1 MTDEKT
7 LLQRAQVYD
16 PDELSELY
24 DRYAPAIYNYLY
36 RRVLDAQT
44 AEDLTGDV
52 FLSVLEAIQ
61 SDNFWRT
68 SFRAWLYR
76 IAGNKV
82 IDYFRQSNKMPEYP
96 AGDFIEF
103 SPADDTMSPDNALM
117 EKLSRNRLHDAISLL
132 PPSQQEVLTLRFGQ
146 RLKTKE
152 VAEILGKTVGAV
164 EALQNRALTSLRKN
178 LEMENFGSDAAS
190 LSPTKVKI

>member
-1 MTDEKT
+1 MTDEET
-7 LLQRAQVYD
+7 LLQRAQAYD
-16 PDELSELY
+16 PEALSELY
-24 DRYAPAIYNYLY
+24 DRYAPLVYAYLY
-36 RRVLDAQT
+36 RRVQDAQT

-61 SDNFWRT
+61 SDKFWRT

-82 IDYFRQSNKMPEYP
+82 VDYYREMSKVQTYP
-96 AGDFIEF
+96 MENSLTALAK
-103 SPADDTMSPDNALM
+103 PPDAALM
-117 EKLSRNRLHDAISLL
+117 DKQSQSLL
-132 PPSQQEVLTLRFGQ
+132 RSAFNMLPASQQEVLTLRFGQ

-164 EALQNRALTSLRKN
+164 EALQNRALNALRKH
-178 LEMENFGSDAAS
+178 LDKGEQPDG
-190 LSPTKVKI
+190 KITE